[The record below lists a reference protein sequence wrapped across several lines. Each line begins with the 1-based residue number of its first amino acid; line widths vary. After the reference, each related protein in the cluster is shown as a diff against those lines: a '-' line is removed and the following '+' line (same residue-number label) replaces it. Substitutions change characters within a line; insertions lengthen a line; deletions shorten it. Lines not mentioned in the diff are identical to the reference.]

1 MKVTISPSLLSANIY
16 NLEKDFEIFNEKG
29 IEVIHIDLMDG
40 HYVPNITFG
49 IYQIEALRKLTKAE
63 FDVHL
68 MVTDPDMF
76 IMPLF
81 DAGVNA
87 ITVHAESSLHMYKT
101 LVTIKE
107 LGMKTGVALNPATS
121 LGALEHVFHLLDRVL
136 IMSVEPGFGGQF
148 FLHNS
153 LDKIA
158 KLNKIKQENN
168 YDFTI
173 QVDGGIT
180 ADNIEEVIKVG
191 ARDIVIGSS
200 LFKGDLS
207 ENIDK
212 FWKIIEKLEI

>member
-121 LGALEHVFHLLDRVL
+121 LGTLEHVFHLLDRVL
-136 IMSVEPGFGGQF
+136 IMSVEPGFGGQI
-148 FLHNS
+148 FLPNS
-153 LDKIA
+153 LDKIT

-180 ADNIEEVIKVG
+180 VDNIEEVIKAG

-200 LFKGDLS
+200 LFKGNLS
-207 ENIDK
+207 DNIDK
-212 FWKIIEKLEI
+212 FREIIEKLEI

>member
-136 IMSVEPGFGGQF
+136 IMSVEPGFGGQL

-180 ADNIEEVIKVG
+180 VDNIEEVIKTG

-200 LFKGDLS
+200 LFKGSLS
-207 ENIDK
+207 DNIDK
-212 FWKIIEKLEI
+212 FREIIEKLEV

>member
-1 MKVTISPSLLSANIY
+1 
-16 NLEKDFEIFNEKG
+16 
-29 IEVIHIDLMDG
+29 
-40 HYVPNITFG
+40 
-49 IYQIEALRKLTKAE
+49 
-63 FDVHL
+63 

-207 ENIDK
+207 ENINK

>member
-16 NLEKDFEIFNEKG
+16 NLEKDFEIFNEKEV
-29 IEVIHIDLMDG
+29 EVIHIDLMDG

>member
-29 IEVIHIDLMDG
+29 VEVIHIDLMDG

-207 ENIDK
+207 ENINK

>member
-29 IEVIHIDLMDG
+29 VEVIHIDLMDG

-148 FLHNS
+148 FYIIHWT
-153 LDKIA
+153 
-158 KLNKIKQENN
+158 KLLN
-168 YDFTI
+168 
-173 QVDGGIT
+173 
-180 ADNIEEVIKVG
+180 
-191 ARDIVIGSS
+191 
-200 LFKGDLS
+200 
-207 ENIDK
+207 
-212 FWKIIEKLEI
+212 

>member
-121 LGALEHVFHLLDRVL
+121 LGTLEHVFHLLDRVL
-136 IMSVEPGFGGQF
+136 IMSVEPGFGGQL

-153 LDKIA
+153 LDKIT

-180 ADNIEEVIKVG
+180 VDNIEEVIKAG

-200 LFKGDLS
+200 LFKGNLS
-207 ENIDK
+207 DNIDK
-212 FWKIIEKLEI
+212 FREIIEKLEI

>member
-207 ENIDK
+207 ENINK

>member
-29 IEVIHIDLMDG
+29 VEVIHIDLMDG

-49 IYQIEALRKLTKAE
+49 IYQIEALRKLTKVE

>member
-29 IEVIHIDLMDG
+29 VEVIHIDLMDG

-191 ARDIVIGSS
+191 ATDIVIGSS

-207 ENIDK
+207 ENINK

>member
-29 IEVIHIDLMDG
+29 IEVIHIDMMDG

-81 DAGVNA
+81 EAGVNA

-107 LGMKTGVALNPATS
+107 LGMKTGVALNPATP
-121 LGALEHVFHLLDRVL
+121 LAVLEHVFHLLDRVL
-136 IMSVEPGFGGQF
+136 IMSVEPGFGGQI
-148 FLHNS
+148 FLPNS

-180 ADNIEEVIKVG
+180 ADNIEEVIKKG

-200 LFKGDLS
+200 LFKENLS

>member
-29 IEVIHIDLMDG
+29 VEVIHIDLMDG

-81 DAGVNA
+81 EAGVNA

-207 ENIDK
+207 ENINK

>member
-29 IEVIHIDLMDG
+29 VEVIHIDLMDG

>member
-29 IEVIHIDLMDG
+29 VEVIHIDLMDG

-191 ARDIVIGSS
+191 AKDIVIGSS

-207 ENIDK
+207 ENINK